1 MSTEFFHGSSEFRSN
16 QTSRMTDWTWNGA
29 KVLEHT
35 GKVAALYSKL
45 PVFSRQPFRIGE
57 EENRFKDEIRR
68 EPLSISENA
77 IPIATVSKDYSLIQ
91 HRDVL
96 ASVFRALK
104 LIQIDISELDSTL
117 LLSEY
122 GERMQWSCNLPA
134 FDFDPGDNCP
144 IALRINCLNSVD
156 TSTLFDISFGWFRL
170 VCSNGMMYGLKES
183 RFRRRH
189 VQSLDPGGIAAYLQ
203 EELAQM
209 PEQEGVYKGG
219 LEHPV
224 EPSHLK
230 SWVDGQLADTWGPHA
245 AARVWNII
253 TEGFDGEVEQARN
266 LKPHQLPITNTNEV
280 PGACAPVRNL
290 FHVSQALS
298 WIAGTRNTIAERLE
312 YVKAI
317 PRLMEPLT
325 EGG

>member
-1 MSTEFFHGSSEFRSN
+1 MSTEFFHGSSEVRSN

-77 IPIATVSKDYSLIQ
+77 IPIATVSKDYVLIQ

-134 FDFDPGDNCP
+134 
-144 IALRINCLNSVD
+144 S
-156 TSTLFDISFGWFRL
+156 TST
-170 VCSNGMMYGLKES
+170 
-183 RFRRRH
+183 
-189 VQSLDPGGIAAYLQ
+189 Q
-203 EELAQM
+203 E
-209 PEQEGVYKGG
+209 
-219 LEHPV
+219 
-224 EPSHLK
+224 
-230 SWVDGQLADTWGPHA
+230 
-245 AARVWNII
+245 
-253 TEGFDGEVEQARN
+253 
-266 LKPHQLPITNTNEV
+266 
-280 PGACAPVRNL
+280 
-290 FHVSQALS
+290 
-298 WIAGTRNTIAERLE
+298 TIAQSCYGSTASIRLTRAR
-312 YVKAI
+312 YLISPSV
-317 PRLMEPLT
+317 
-325 EGG
+325 GFG